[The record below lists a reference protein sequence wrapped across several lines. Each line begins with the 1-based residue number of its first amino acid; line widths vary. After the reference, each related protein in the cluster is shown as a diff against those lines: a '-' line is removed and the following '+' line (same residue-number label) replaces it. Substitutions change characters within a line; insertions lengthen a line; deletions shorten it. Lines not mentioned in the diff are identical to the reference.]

1 MKKRSTK
8 KKSGLR
14 GPPEQ
19 HVADAERL
27 FREAQVLRE
36 LRGCASGIEAAQLMA
51 EAAQAAEQ
59 GYGPTT
65 PIAKAVRK
73 EARRFRTLAL
83 TKCGF

>member
-1 MKKRSTK
+1 MPKHTPKR
-8 KKSGLR
+8 KSGLR
-14 GPPEQ
+14 GLPEQ
-19 HVADAERL
+19 HIADAERL
-27 FREAQVLRE
+27 FKEAQALRD

-59 GYGPTT
+59 GYGKAA

-73 EARRFRTLAL
+73 EVRRFRTFAL